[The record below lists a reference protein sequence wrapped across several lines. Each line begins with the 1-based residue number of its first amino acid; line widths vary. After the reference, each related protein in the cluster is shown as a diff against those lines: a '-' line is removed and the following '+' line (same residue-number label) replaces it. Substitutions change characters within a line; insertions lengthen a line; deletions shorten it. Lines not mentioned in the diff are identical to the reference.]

1 MQKLHKDVR
10 NNILL
15 ECATSYPKVL
25 EVVGI
30 SKWKEFKG
38 LFMALLN
45 HDDTIKLKIA
55 GCLTR
60 VAEVL
65 GRELTETDLVPLVNK
80 NLLSE
85 KTPNNVKNEVI
96 LNLAGLLAVL
106 DKAKREKYA
115 DIYSGL
121 QSDPRKWRVR
131 EIIAGQ
137 LDILSSIF

>member
-1 MQKLHKDVR
+1 
-10 NNILL
+10 
-15 ECATSYPKVL
+15 
-25 EVVGI
+25 
-30 SKWKEFKG
+30 
-38 LFMALLN
+38 MALLN
-45 HDDTIKLKIA
+45 QDDTIKLKIA

-85 KTPNNVKNEVI
+85 KTPANVRNEVI

-137 LDILSSIF
+137 LDILSNIF